1 MTCFLVEFKKWQ
13 VWLYCIPCFETFN
26 GVRFSLFHLFAC
38 WLVFFMRIWFFTGAL
53 CTHPHTIR
61 AHKKKPTTPAQN
73 GRHSRFI
80 SHAIIYLN
88 MAFLPIFPVECIYI
102 FFLWISMMPLIIHL
116 AALAAVCVSY
126 FIRYELSRSEC
137 KLSKMYDQT

>member
-26 GVRFSLFHLFAC
+26 GVRFFLFHLFAC

-61 AHKKKPTTPAQN
+61 AQKKTSNPCTKWSSLAFHFPCNNIFEYGFSAHIS
-73 GRHSRFI
+73 GRM
-80 SHAIIYLN
+80 Y
-88 MAFLPIFPVECIYI
+88 VYI

-126 FIRYELSRSEC
+126 FIRYELSRSEY